1 MKKSTHSIGNSSKPR
16 SISCFGH
23 KLSELLRFLLTKRER
38 ERERERKTDRQK
50 GGHTRTHT
58 HTHTHTRTHAQAKEK
73 LKQKQSKKINQ
84 STSKTGVNEPFF
96 PG

>member
-38 ERERERKTDRQK
+38 ERERQTDRK
-50 GGHTRTHT
+50 EGTHAHTHT

-73 LKQKQSKKINQ
+73 LKQKQSRKINQ

>member
-38 ERERERKTDRQK
+38 ERERERERQTDRK
-50 GGHTRTHT
+50 EGTHAHT

-96 PG
+96 PD